1 MVYFHNPKPQF
12 EYILEG
18 HGIKKCWYILWPFRG
33 IRNIL
38 WPFSNC
44 LVAWYVISAFWYQE
58 KSGNPGSQASNGRL
72 SLLGDG
78 RRREGLTYL

>member
-1 MVYFHNPKPQF
+1 MLVYFVAIK
-12 EYILEG
+12 
-18 HGIKKCWYILWPFRG
+18 GIR
-33 IRNIL
+33 RNIL
-38 WPFSNC
+38 WPFGNC
-44 LVAWYVISAFWYQE
+44 LVALFSAFWYQE